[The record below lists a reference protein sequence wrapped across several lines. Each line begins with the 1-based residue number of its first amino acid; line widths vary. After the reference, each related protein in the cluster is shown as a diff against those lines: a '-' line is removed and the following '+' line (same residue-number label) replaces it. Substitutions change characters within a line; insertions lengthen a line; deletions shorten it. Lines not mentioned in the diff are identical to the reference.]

1 MSDARS
7 KLSSR
12 EEEKAQGAFVTSSD
26 VDVGAQLV
34 AGKDIH
40 LDPEEALRL
49 RYATSLR
56 GERYTK

>member
-7 KLSSR
+7 KLGFP
-12 EEEKAQGAFVTSSD
+12 EDEKAQGSLVTSRD
-26 VDVGAQLV
+26 VDVGAELT

-49 RYATSLR
+49 R
-56 GERYTK
+56 